1 MIFDD
6 NMAYQTYRVLVSIF
20 GTLGMII
27 SITPMK
33 KSVKR
38 NLLVLGGYVVY
49 AVVFSSLSLRF
60 LGFLSFLRSAIFTVS
75 LPGVVAIYMAADTSI
90 SKHIFKCLSQLLLSL
105 YLIISMTLLNTLW
118 GGTLRSSAILLL
130 FSYAAMILLKFFFLR
145 SYFLDRIEII
155 TKGWGILAL
164 IPSSFLLLVMVLILY
179 PTHYTQN
186 PSFAIL
192 FYLSGAVILIIYYAV
207 FQYLQTQYQYQM
219 DEQTREIWEIQMQGI
234 KKHAEDTKRN
244 AEEVKRI
251 WQETHQMLSGI
262 AALAKE
268 GNAEAILSFVAA
280 SSALNPLTAPA
291 HYCSDPILNATLTAY
306 LGKAEN
312 SGITVKLHLAIPEML
327 PVDSAELSI
336 CFANALENAIKACEE
351 LPKNER
357 KIIIRCI
364 HKPAFMF
371 EIENPYKG
379 RITFGRNGLPNPT
392 QSGHGIGTR
401 SIMAF
406 CEKHNAFYDF
416 SAEGGWFKV
425 MITL

>member
-27 SITPMK
+27 CITPMK

-38 NLLVLGGYVVY
+38 NLLVLGGYIVY

-105 YLIISMTLLNTLW
+105 YLIISMTLLNTLL

-130 FSYAAMILLKFFFLR
+130 FSYAAMIFLEFFFLR

-219 DEQTREIWEIQMQGI
+219 DEQNREIWEIQMQGI

-268 GNAEAILSFVAA
+268 GNAEAILSFVTA

-312 SGITVKLHLAIPEML
+312 SGITVRLQLAIPEML

-379 RITFGRNGLPNPT
+379 RITFGRNGLPNST

>member
-49 AVVFSSLSLRF
+49 AVVFSSLSLHF
-60 LGFLSFLRSAIFTVS
+60 FGFLSFLRSAIFTIS

-219 DEQTREIWEIQMQGI
+219 DEQNREIWEIQMQGI

-312 SGITVKLHLAIPEML
+312 SGITVRLQLAIPEML

-379 RITFGRNGLPNPT
+379 RITFGRNGLPNST

-406 CEKHNAFYDF
+406 CEKHNAFYNF